1 MRDVDFGPGPI
12 RGVLPTRWIGGDN
25 RWRWRRR
32 SAWNRSVVFVFLA
45 AREREGDDRVSDLAA
60 VGVHGSAV
68 VAGRDQASAV
78 IGALWGVLR
87 HVMRGGVAG
96 PHHARRSRRLD

>member
-60 VGVHGSAV
+60 VGVHGSGV
-68 VAGRDQASAV
+68 VRATVRV
-78 IGALWGVLR
+78 R
-87 HVMRGGVAG
+87 TEGVAMVHVAPEG
-96 PHHARRSRRLD
+96 IGDVIAPPRPVDGRRRH